1 MELIVMLGLLLSNFD
16 VRMTA
21 DQLSS
26 MREEETVVT
35 QPTNLDMIFTPRC

>member
-1 MELIVMLGLLLSNFD
+1 MELIVMLGLLLSQFD

-21 DQLSS
+21 DQLSA

-35 QPTNLDMIFTPRC
+35 QPINLEVIFTSRS

>member
-1 MELIVMLGLLLSNFD
+1 MLGLLLSQFD

-21 DQLSS
+21 GQFST

-35 QPTNLDMIFTPRC
+35 QPVNLEVIFTPRS